1 MNKTINYYN
10 HAYETLAQNYENAN
24 VSNIHSLLINTF
36 NKKNK
41 LLEIGCGSGR
51 DASFMFNHGY
61 DVIAIDGSKNM
72 IQEAKRVHP
81 NISNK
86 LLQKVLPRELN
97 FTNKFDGIYSIATLM
112 HLSINDLKESLSKI
126 YNLLENNGQFLM
138 SVSLNR
144 NDIDEN
150 GFDENGRYFLT
161 LKENEWIEL
170 LKEIG
175 FIVKNSIKNED
186 GLNRKSIQWLTI
198 ISKKQ

>member
-10 HAYETLAQNYENAN
+10 HAYEILAQNYENAN

-51 DASFMFNHGY
+51 DTSFMFNHGY

-86 LLQKVLPRELN
+86 LLHKVLPRELN
-97 FTNKFDGIYSIATLM
+97 FINKFDGIYSIATLM
-112 HLSINDLKESLSKI
+112 HLAINDLKESLSKI

-170 LKEIG
+170 LKKIG
-175 FIVKNSIKNED
+175 FIVENSIKNED

>member
-24 VSNIHSLLINTF
+24 LSNIHSLLINTF

-170 LKEIG
+170 LKGIG
-175 FIVKNSIKNED
+175 FRVENSIKNED